1 MQRTCGSLLLAA
13 LLSPVCG
20 VGQEVSSR
28 AEQITQERLEKAKDL
43 SPPKPDALEDR
54 INMVDKKIIQRL
66 LAQRSG
72 FGVRLGGLVTGS
84 GFALGPSYNR
94 LDLLNENLQV
104 KISAAGSL
112 KLYYS
117 VDGVVSF
124 PHLLNNHLVVDMY
137 ARHSDSPQIAYY
149 GPGPNSS
156 NDNRTDYR
164 REDTIF
170 SGRIGARLHRYVLIG
185 FTGGYN
191 WINIGPG
198 TSDDYPSTDTVF
210 TPQQVPGLGTQSPY
224 AYFGPFLQVDR
235 RDKRDD
241 PHRGTN
247 VVVAYNG
254 VEDNLGIYSFRVG
267 QALVEQYIPFFNE
280 KRVIALR
287 FRSNLTWPDQGNA
300 VPFYLQPTLGGSED
314 LRGFAQYRFYDNN
327 DFFMNAEYRW
337 EVAPA
342 LDMALFFDAG
352 KVFPKPG
359 DISFS
364 GLRKDGGFGFRF
376 KSRDAVAF
384 RVDFGFSD
392 EGFQVWFKFNAP
404 FAGMFHS
411 FF

>member
-1 MQRTCGSLLLAA
+1 ML
-13 LLSPVCG
+13 
-20 VGQEVSSR
+20 
-28 AEQITQERLEKAKDL
+28 
-43 SPPKPDALEDR
+43 
-54 INMVDKKIIQRL
+54 DKKVIQRL

-94 LDLLNENLQV
+94 PDLLNENMQF

-112 KLYYS
+112 KEYYS

-156 NDNRTDYR
+156 DDNRTDYR
-164 REDTIF
+164 REDTIV
-170 SGRIGARLHRYVLIG
+170 SGRVGARLHRYVLIG

-198 TSDDYPSTDTVF
+198 TSDDYPSTDKVY
-210 TPQQVPGLGTQSPY
+210 TPQQVPGLQTQSPY
-224 AYFGPFLQVDR
+224 AYFGPFLQIDL
-235 RDKRDD
+235 RDKRND

-287 FRSNLTWPDQGNA
+287 FRSNLTWPDRGNA

-337 EVAPA
+337 TVAPA